1 MPKSI
6 LVISYVNETD
16 NCSLKKAHHIANP
29 LGAEIDVVRF
39 IKPSGSGQPDE
50 ASVAN
55 QTAILSNA
63 IAEVFADYEHQDAIK
78 SQVAVADNIVSWV
91 IDYCKGNKFDLIVK
105 AGNRTE
111 SLFHT
116 PCDWEL
122 IRNLEVPVLIACQQC
137 WRSKPAVL
145 AALDASVSTGPRRK
159 LNNEVLKWAKK
170 WATAFD
176 CEIHLVYSFPVSNIL
191 KELDIVDVKNYAR
204 QHRAEGEATLAELID
219 GHDLP
224 NVKMHITAGVPEKA
238 IPQCANEV
246 KAEVVI
252 MGSMGHKGLKG
263 MLTGNIAEKVMHNL
277 RTDSLTIQVKD

>member
-39 IKPSGSGQPDE
+39 IKPNGSEQPDE

-55 QTAILSNA
+55 QTSILSNA

-78 SQVAVADNIVSWV
+78 SQVVVTDNIVSWV

-111 SLFHT
+111 SLLHT

-122 IRNLEVPVLIACQQC
+122 IRNLEVPVLISWQQC

-145 AALDASVSTGPRRK
+145 AALDTSVSTGPRRE
-159 LNNEVLKWAKK
+159 LNNEILKWAKK

-176 CEIHLVYSFPVSNIL
+176 CEVHLVYSFPVSNIL
-191 KELDIVDVKNYAR
+191 KELDIVDVRDYAR
-204 QHRAEGEATLAELID
+204 QHRAEGEAKLAELI
-219 GHDLP
+219 GVNNLP
-224 NVKMHITAGVPEKA
+224 NVKMHITAGVPE
-238 IPQCANEV
+238 
-246 KAEVVI
+246 
-252 MGSMGHKGLKG
+252 
-263 MLTGNIAEKVMHNL
+263 
-277 RTDSLTIQVKD
+277 